1 MENCATLDTHTDIPS
16 SEGISIFVAI
26 VVFSA
31 CSKQGS
37 VSWSFMPIGINVL
50 FTETVEDF
58 KHMEMDDGP
67 YGVKSA

>member
-1 MENCATLDTHTDIPS
+1 MENVDTHIDIPS

-26 VVFSA
+26 MVFSA
-31 CSKQGS
+31 CPKEGS
-37 VSWSFMPIGINVL
+37 FSLSFMSKGISLL
-50 FTETVEDF
+50 FTETAEDF